1 MDREQSWQVIEQER
15 RRRQAFRAYGD
26 TWQTNSDARK
36 EGWIREYCDT
46 EKINEYGGVP

>member
-1 MDREQSWQVIEQER
+1 MKPQRGRS
-15 RRRQAFRAYGD
+15 QAFRTYGD
-26 TWQTNSDARK
+26 AWQTNSDARK